1 VIRASAHSY
10 FANPIEETSSCSDKS
25 GLPGGFPNNA
35 SLDISFC
42 PLVGSDAGIGSG
54 RAVASNSFA
63 RLQRRNKTDYRA
75 NRKAIEAWSA
85 HDIDGYMAPFW
96 KSPLLIYVVDSE
108 VLIGW
113 DGAYGMVRREFPNA
127 QDAGN
132 PVLERL
138 QVNVISAD
146 AAVSVE
152 WWTVHFRGT
161 DVHGNTSS
169 AWKKFPEGWRTIE
182 CHTSSSEFSK

>member
-1 VIRASAHSY
+1 MLPWILAFALSSAPMQESDPAALLPPTAS
-10 FANPIEETSSCSDKS
+10 P
-25 GLPGGFPNNA
+25 
-35 SLDISFC
+35 
-42 PLVGSDAGIGSG
+42 
-54 RAVASNSFA
+54 
-63 RLQRRNKTDYRA
+63 DYSA
-75 NRKAIEAWSA
+75 EIKQITGQIAKQYEAWSA

-96 KSPLLIYVVDSE
+96 KSPQLIYVVDSE
-108 VLIGW
+108 VIIGW
-113 DGAYGMVRREFPNA
+113 DGAYGMVRRDFPNA

-169 AWKKFPEGWRTIE
+169 AWRKFPEGWRTIE
-182 CHTSSSEFSK
+182 CHTSSSEFAQ